1 MPIPKKIFIVP
12 YRDRELQKIH
22 FEVYMK
28 YLMEDIPSDDYEIYF
43 SHQQDTLPF
52 NRGAIKNIGF
62 LAMKAKYPDDYKN
75 ITFIFNDIDTMPYKK
90 DQLLYDTNTGII
102 KHFYGF
108 NYALGGIFSIT
119 GGDFEKCDGFP
130 NFWGYGL
137 EDNLM
142 QNRVLA
148 HKLLIN
154 RSNFF
159 IMQSPHF
166 LQINETGN
174 RLVSNRTHDLKKK
187 LYTDGLKDVKNLKYQ
202 IEGQMI
208 NVTGFDVPEKYND
221 DQYFVQNFAED
232 SRLINNR
239 LQKLE
244 LQKKRNHFKLNLGF

>member
-1 MPIPKKIFIVP
+1 MSIPTKIFIVP
-12 YRDRELQKIH
+12 YRDREFQKIH

-28 YLMEDIPSDDYEIYF
+28 YLLEDIPNEDYEIYF
-43 SHQQDTLPF
+43 SHQLDSRPF
-52 NRGAIKNIGF
+52 NRGAVKNIGF
-62 LAMKAKYPDDYKN
+62 LAMKEKYPNDYKN

-90 DQLLYDTNTGII
+90 GQILYNTNPGII

-108 NYALGGIFSIT
+108 NFSLGGIFSIT

-142 QNRVLA
+142 QQRVLA

-154 RSNFF
+154 RTSFSPINSKEF
-159 IMQSPHF
+159 I
-166 LQINETGN
+166 QINETGN
-174 RLVSNRTHDLKKK
+174 RIVSNRKPDLKQK
-187 LYTDGLKDVKNLKYQ
+187 LYTDGLKDIKNFKYQ
-202 IEGQMI
+202 IEDRMI
-208 NVTGFDVPEKYND
+208 NIACFDVPEKYNTD
-221 DQYFVQNFAED
+221 LYFVQNFAD
-232 SRLINNR
+232 DNKLVNNR